1 MRFEQKWTAAQYDP
15 VTKAEGDRFAAQ
27 VPGNVQYDYAVSHN
41 FGDFFFGSNVKQFD
55 AIEDYWWMYTTTLQY
70 EQSPEDR
77 LWFVAE
83 GIDYEYD
90 ILLDGQVVHS
100 GVGMYHTVEVDVTD
114 RAKPGSVLQIIIHN
128 HPKIEGEEGRFQ
140 AMQSCKPPFN
150 YGWDWTPRLITSGL
164 WRDAYIET
172 RGKGYIRSCEPF
184 YTLNDTRDTAQVNF
198 VTDADLPVHYTL
210 LDAAG
215 RTVYEGDE
223 PAFTLQNVNLWW
235 CHGEGEAYLYTWIA
249 ETADCR
255 KNGRIG
261 FRTVRLVQNT
271 GTENEPEGYPSTR
284 YPTPMT
290 VELNGRRIFAQG
302 SNWLSPDVFHGR
314 VTEARYREL
323 LTAAVDANM
332 NLMRVWGGCGINKPE
347 FYDICDELGLL
358 VWQEFMLA
366 CGNYVGTKEY
376 LTVLEQEATA
386 IIRSLRSRPCLAFWC
401 GGNELFNGWSNMN
414 EQSHALRLL
423 NKLCYE
429 LDFDHAFLYTSPLSG
444 IAHGGYYFR
453 DPNTGLDVLATFAN
467 VSYVAYTEFAVSS
480 MASAELLKKIIPEEE
495 LFPVEATDAWV
506 LHYGLDAWWKDSWIC
521 PSVLEHYFG
530 KASSLEELVA
540 QSNWLQS
547 LGTKSIFEE
556 ARRQWPH
563 CSMAVSWCFNEPW
576 LNAANN
582 SMISY
587 PNVKKD
593 AYYSIGNALRPVM
606 ASARIPHF
614 DWKAGEVFSAEM
626 WLLNSSN
633 DTVNTTITAT
643 VVIDG
648 VEYEQISWNTGD
660 VEARTNKLGPRLNFV
675 LPEDATA
682 SEMTLKLTAA
692 DGSWNNS
699 YRLQLVPK
707 SEEDK

>member
-1 MRFEQKWTAAQYDP
+1 
-15 VTKAEGDRFAAQ
+15 
-27 VPGNVQYDYAVSHN
+27 
-41 FGDFFFGSNVKQFD
+41 
-55 AIEDYWWMYTTTLQY
+55 
-70 EQSPEDR
+70 
-77 LWFVAE
+77 
-83 GIDYEYD
+83 
-90 ILLDGQVVHS
+90 
-100 GVGMYHTVEVDVTD
+100 
-114 RAKPGSVLQIIIHN
+114 
-128 HPKIEGEEGRFQ
+128 
-140 AMQSCKPPFN
+140 
-150 YGWDWTPRLITSGL
+150 
-164 WRDAYIET
+164 
-172 RGKGYIRSCEPF
+172 
-184 YTLNDTRDTAQVNF
+184 
-198 VTDADLPVHYTL
+198 
-210 LDAAG
+210 
-215 RTVYEGDE
+215 
-223 PAFTLQNVNLWW
+223 
-235 CHGEGEAYLYTWIA
+235 
-249 ETADCR
+249 
-255 KNGRIG
+255 
-261 FRTVRLVQNT
+261 
-271 GTENEPEGYPSTR
+271 
-284 YPTPMT
+284 
-290 VELNGRRIFAQG
+290 
-302 SNWLSPDVFHGR
+302 
-314 VTEARYREL
+314 
-323 LTAAVDANM
+323 
-332 NLMRVWGGCGINKPE
+332 
-347 FYDICDELGLL
+347 
-358 VWQEFMLA
+358 
-366 CGNYVGTKEY
+366 
-376 LTVLEQEATA
+376 
-386 IIRSLRSRPCLAFWC
+386 
-401 GGNELFNGWSNMN
+401 
-414 EQSHALRLL
+414 
-423 NKLCYE
+423 
-429 LDFDHAFLYTSPLSG
+429 
-444 IAHGGYYFR
+444 
-453 DPNTGLDVLATFAN
+453 
-467 VSYVAYTEFAVSS
+467 
-480 MASAELLKKIIPEEE
+480 MASVELLKKIIPEEE
-495 LFPVEATDAWV
+495 LFPVEATDSWV

-633 DTVNTTITAT
+633 DTVNTTITAK

-675 LPEDATA
+675 LPADVTA